1 MTTQAAET
9 DLIVSDPTGRPSFL
23 PVSIVPVIV
32 APLKERGASIALPEN
47 HTAAGVCWAFG
58 Q

>member
-23 PVSIVPVIV
+23 LVSIVPVVV

-47 HTAAGVCWAFG
+47 HAAAGVCWAFG